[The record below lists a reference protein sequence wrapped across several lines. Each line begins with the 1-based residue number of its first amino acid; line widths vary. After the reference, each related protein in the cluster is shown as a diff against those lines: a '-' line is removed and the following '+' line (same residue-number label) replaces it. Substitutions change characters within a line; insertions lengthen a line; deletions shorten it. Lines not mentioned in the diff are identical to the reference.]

1 MKKLSHREVQEV
13 ELNILVEFDK
23 FCKKNNLYYTLSG
36 GTLLG
41 AIRHKGFIP
50 WDDDIDVMM
59 PRPDFDRLLYG
70 KDLDT
75 SDLPDYLHI
84 ASWKDKS
91 LPFPF
96 IKVLDSRTKT
106 DVDFYNEK
114 LNVNEIWID
123 VFPID
128 GNPDDDTELKNIFKK
143 SLRLRKV
150 LNLKLA
156 KSGEGKTAFKR
167 FFKPFLIQLFK
178 VVDIYALCEK
188 IDRLSKTYDFDKCT
202 KVGGITWGYG
212 PQERIDKK
220 AFLTGTG
227 VEFENGTFNAPSNYH
242 EYLTG
247 LYKDY
252 MQLPPEEKRVI
263 HGLDAYMK

>member
-1 MKKLSHREVQEV
+1 MKKLSHKEIQEA
-13 ELNILVEFDK
+13 ELNILKEFDK
-23 FCKKNNLYYTLSG
+23 FCKKNDLYYTLSG

-59 PRPDFDRLLYG
+59 PRPDFERLLSG

-75 SDLPDYLHI
+75 SELPEYMHF

-96 IKVLDSRTKT
+96 IKLLDSRTKV

-128 GNPDDDTELKNIFKK
+128 ANPDDEKELKKIYRK
-143 SLRLRKV
+143 SLRLRKI
-150 LNLKLA
+150 LNIKLA
-156 KSGEGKTAFKR
+156 KSGEGKNLIKR
-167 FFKPFLIQLFK
+167 LLKPILILLFK
-178 VVDIYALCEK
+178 VINIYSLCDK
-188 IDRLSKTYDFDKCT
+188 IDRLSKKYDFDKCS
-202 KVGGITWGYG
+202 KVGGIVWGYG
-212 PQERIDKK
+212 PQERIDKEK
-220 AFLTGTG
+220 FLTKED
-227 VEFENGTFNAPSNYH
+227 VQFEDATFSAPSNYH

-252 MQLPPEEKRVI
+252 MQLPPEDKRVV

>member
-1 MKKLSHREVQEV
+1 MKKLSHKEIQEA

-59 PRPDFDRLLYG
+59 PRPDFDRLVNG

-75 SDLPDYLHI
+75 SGLPEYMHF

-96 IKVLDSRTKT
+96 VKLLDGRTKV
-106 DVDFYNEK
+106 DVDFYNPE

-128 GNPDDDTELKNIFKK
+128 GNPDDETQLRKIYKK
-143 SLRLRKV
+143 SLRLRKI
-150 LNLKLA
+150 LNIKLA
-156 KSGEGKTAFKR
+156 KSGEGKNLAKKLL
-167 FFKPFLIQLFK
+167 KPMLIQLFK
-178 VVDIYALCEK
+178 VIDIYKLCDK
-188 IDRLSKTYDFDKCT
+188 IDKLSKTYNFDDCT
-202 KVGGITWGYG
+202 KVGGIVWGYG
-212 PQERIDKK
+212 PQERIDK
-220 AFLTGTG
+220 AQFLTGKE
-227 VEFENGTFNAPSNYH
+227 VQFENKTFYAPSNYH